1 MRARH
6 FVVRLALAL
15 LAIIISDVLYVSR
28 SQPRLAVLSAR
39 PQDGAPGSVARPAVI
54 VTLVGGDTAA
64 RNAVA
69 MLQSLRDVNTTL
81 DLVVLLAE
89 GALGAKRAVTTRG
102 SGCTI
107 GPMFT
112 VAAAILSVRV
122 LGVVSHGFEHSD
134 PSVA

>member
-39 PQDGAPGSVARPAVI
+39 PQDGAPGPVARPAVI

-81 DLVVLLAE
+81 DLVVLLA
-89 GALGAKRAVTTRG
+89 ARG
-102 SGCTI
+102 
-107 GPMFT
+107 
-112 VAAAILSVRV
+112 LW
-122 LGVVSHGFEHSD
+122 E
-134 PSVA
+134 PSVP